1 MMDSCL
7 EAGVASSFL
16 RDDDNWLLTNVEDII
31 PPVCEQN
38 GDSSMNSSWISCE
51 DGVCSKSVGFAD
63 ANSPCPLLKTR
74 DESEKGSSLGHLR
87 KCSEIGLLV
96 NEQPLA
102 ETTSVDESPEREKKK
117 INGASAAG
125 SNFNA
130 TCNTAPSLPKTP
142 VRSNQK
148 LLKTLLTKT
157 SNNSLPPTHESAI
170 QNLQKKRYRD
180 LASPTL
186 GKTGRNHNVCQGP
199 SEESCRFPVS
209 KDNTSVTESPVLEA
223 WTHSSSPQTF
233 KSTTL
238 GLPVIG
244 PTMLTFDPCASSV
257 HTRFTQQHAN
267 GNVTNIQFQKMQR
280 MRRRSGELRMSPIRS
295 AKSYSLLAFMKDEV
309 LKEKILQLQQAT
321 LLIDQ
326 LTRSY
331 LHIGTVCTSTKP
343 YFAPII
349 AAEIPYDVVKKS
361 TSAIIKEKLIQ
372 NSCGNG
378 YLAVESEI
386 KQNFNFARTNKV
398 LNIYNRE
405 MKFNISLPSSCVKP
419 EKKYRCLYCK
429 KEFKQ
434 KSNIEAHVRVHTG
447 SRPFNCSVCNK
458 AFSQKSNLNRH
469 FESSSH
475 MKNEKRYSADQKQ
488 TSISKY

>member
-1 MMDSCL
+1 MDPRL
-7 EAGVASSFL
+7 DAISSFK
-16 RDDDNWLLTNVEDII
+16 DDVNLLLTNVEDII
-31 PPVCEQN
+31 PPVCEKN
-38 GDSSMNSSWISCE
+38 GDSSMNSSSTSCE
-51 DGVCSKSVGFAD
+51 DGVCSKSFGFAD
-63 ANSPCPLLKTR
+63 ANSLCP
-74 DESEKGSSLGHLR
+74 SFSSLGHLG
-87 KCSEIGLLV
+87 KYSEIGLLV
-96 NEQPLA
+96 NETA
-102 ETTSVDESPEREKKK
+102 SVDEFDEGKETLRC
-117 INGASAAG
+117 GALAVEQ
-125 SNFNA
+125 NFSTNLSSV
-130 TCNTAPSLPKTP
+130 PLFPMTP
-142 VRSNQK
+142 DRPNQK
-148 LLKTLLTKT
+148 LQQTLVTQL
-157 SNNSLPPTHESAI
+157 SNNCLPPTHGSAI

-186 GKTGRNHNVCQGP
+186 GKAARDRNVCQGP
-199 SEESCRFPVS
+199 PEESCREPIS

-223 WTHSSSPQTF
+223 WTPSSSPQTF
-233 KSTTL
+233 KSKAF
-238 GLPVIG
+238 GLPIHKNMS
-244 PTMLTFDPCASSV
+244 TRATKQHSS
-257 HTRFTQQHAN
+257 RFVKNT
-267 GNVTNIQFQKMQR
+267 QFQKMQR
-280 MRRRSGELRMSPIRS
+280 KRRRSGELRMNPTHA
-295 AKSYSLLAFMKDEV
+295 AKYYSLLAFMKDEI
-309 LKEKILQLQQAT
+309 LKKKFLQLQQAT

-331 LHIGTVCTSTKP
+331 LHIGTVCTSAKP
-343 YFAPII
+343 FFAPII

-386 KQNFNFARTNKV
+386 KQNFNFARTNNV

-447 SRPFNCSVCNK
+447 ARLFNCSVCNK
-458 AFSQKSNLNRH
+458 SFSQKSNLNRH